1 MRRLL
6 PLIVLLVAVAACSSP
21 TDPARTSAASP
32 STGPASPSASGEL
45 PPGCEPPPD
54 AAEGDTW
61 SCVST
66 GGGGAEAEEANR
78 QRLAAA
84 ARESP
89 GWTEED
95 AQRAD
100 QERLRQVSEEY
111 AAEHFEI
118 AAQEE
123 ALLASGVLPAD
134 RGSLLIRTDFSDQG
148 KWEALQAALG
158 TPTEDGF
165 LPYLSPVEH
174 RRWNHASVDDL
185 AAAAPPDVLLAV
197 ADATTFSTP
206 EMPLLVLEKA
216 DDGVRQVRVAP
227 RAMAS
232 VENNLSIANMDW
244 EEFTDN
250 ADADGVFRGPA

>member
-1 MRRLL
+1 MRRLV
-6 PLIVLLVAVAACSSP
+6 PLTVLLLAVAACSSP
-21 TDPARTSAASP
+21 TDPAETPAASP
-32 STGPASPSASGEL
+32 SVTGEL
-45 PPGCEPPPD
+45 PPGCAPPPE
-54 AAEGDTW
+54 AAEGDGW
-61 SCVST
+61 LCVSQ
-66 GGGGAEAEEANR
+66 GRGGAEAEQANR
-78 QRLAAA
+78 ERLAAA

-100 QERLRQVSEEY
+100 EERLRQVSEQYE
-111 AAEHFEI
+111 AEHPEI

-148 KWEALQAALG
+148 KWEALRAALD

-165 LPYLSPVEH
+165 LPYLSPVDH
-174 RRWNHASVDDL
+174 QRWNHASADDV
-185 AAAAPPDVLLAV
+185 AAAAPPYVLLAV

-216 DDGVRQVRVAP
+216 DDGVRQMRVAP

-244 EEFTDN
+244 EDFADST
-250 ADADGVFRGPA
+250 DADGVFRGFE